1 MNVATR
7 VLTGL
12 LALIGVVSGVAG
24 ILGGVDGEV
33 ASAVDNQFRYF
44 AGVWLAVGLG
54 LAYCAI
60 KIRESTE
67 LFRVMMLAVFLGGVA
82 RAIGVMEYGAD
93 RRLMMAIGIELVVP
107 AVLVWMQGRLRRG
120 AAART

>member
-1 MNVATR
+1 MNVTTR

-12 LALIGVVSGVAG
+12 LALIGIVSGLAG
-24 ILGGVDGEV
+24 VFGGVDGEV

-54 LAYCAI
+54 LAYCAV

-67 LFRVMMLAVFLGGVA
+67 LFRVMMLAVFLGGMA
-82 RAIGVMEYGAD
+82 RAIGVIGYGAETK
-93 RRLMMAIGIELVVP
+93 LMVAIGIELVVP
-107 AVLVWMQGRLRRG
+107 VLLVWMQGRLR
-120 AAART
+120 AATA